1 LNRLLRLAKAV
12 GTAFLFSLLSPG
24 AAQGQSSAE
33 PILRVQLLW
42 SHQAQ
47 FAGFYVAQ
55 ARKHFEAE
63 GLDVILYPG
72 GPGINPIT
80 ELQEGRADIAVSW
93 LSNAWGMTN
102 TQQPVTNVAQ
112 IFSGSALTVIC
123 RISAGVYSAKDIIGK
138 TVGVWNLG
146 DEHVVREMLSRLA
159 IPKESVTLEIQRP
172 NGQDFIEKKM
182 PCVTAMTYNEYWQI
196 LQAGIAPEDLIVISP
211 ETFGI
216 PHIEDGLYVL
226 TDRLESAQFQG
237 QLARFIRAVR
247 QGWQETRIAPTLVI
261 ETVQRLSPAIN
272 KEHQRHMLETV
283 LSITPQESRDFGLFD
298 LGRYRQSMNTLL
310 THGAVSQEPDHM
322 WTHRVWNRVMAIEK
336 RDTPL
341 STSTRFYASDV
352 LQLAGFK
359 LFIVFGVLTF
369 ALSGVLEAI
378 NRGYD
383 LWGRLILAFVSGL
396 GGGTLRDFLIGEER
410 LPLYYVT
417 DLVYP
422 AGILGIVLLATAVTA
437 RYETVHKTELF
448 KAVKKYADVI
458 GFAVLAIT
466 GALIAIASSLAWY
479 WAPICAALTCAGGG
493 MLRDIVINQEPQ
505 TFKGVIYEEVAVI
518 GALVLIGCLMVA
530 NLFEQIGLPVYV
542 SIAIA
547 ILTIIAFRLAIY
559 RFGIRYPRFLG
570 GLKS

>member
-1 LNRLLRLAKAV
+1 VALAKAI
-12 GTAFLFSLLSPG
+12 GAIAALFYLGLG
-24 AAQGQSSAE
+24 FAYAQRPAE

-80 ELQEGRADIAVSW
+80 ELQEGRVDIAVSW
-93 LSNAWGMTN
+93 LSNAWGLTN
-102 TQQPVTNVAQ
+102 VQHSVTNVAQ
-112 IFSGSALTVIC
+112 IFSGSSLTVIC
-123 RISAGVYSAKDIIGK
+123 RISAGVFSAKDMVGK

-146 DEHVVREMLSRLA
+146 DEHVVREMLHRLS
-159 IPKESVTLEIQRP
+159 IPNESVRLELQRA
-172 NGQDFIEKKM
+172 NGRDLIEGVM

-196 LQAGIAPEDLIVISP
+196 LQAGISPEDLIVISP

-216 PHIEDGLYVL
+216 PHVEDGLYVL
-226 TDRLESAQFQG
+226 NDRLESLQFQD
-237 QLARFIRAVR
+237 QLARFVKAVR
-247 QGWQETRIAPTLVI
+247 QGWHETRVAPTLVI

-283 LSITPQESRDFGLFD
+283 LSMTPEKPSQFGLFN
-298 LGRYRQSMNTLL
+298 LGRYRQSMQTLL
-310 THGAVSQEPDHM
+310 THGAVQEEPENM
-322 WTHRVWNRVMAIEK
+322 WTHRVWNRIEEIDK
-336 RDTPL
+336 RETPL
-341 STSTRFYASDV
+341 TTATRFYASDV
-352 LQLAGFK
+352 LQLPEFK
-359 LFIVFGVLTF
+359 LFIIFGVLTF

-383 LWGRLILAFVSGL
+383 LWGRLVLAFVSGL

-410 LPLYYVT
+410 LPLYYVS
-417 DLVYP
+417 DLTFP
-422 AGILGIVLLATAVTA
+422 AGILGIVLLATGVTA
-437 RYETVHKTELF
+437 RHENIHKTDSF
-448 KAVKKYADVI
+448 KSIKKYADII

-466 GALIAIASSLAWY
+466 GALIATASSLAWY

-518 GALVLIGCLMVA
+518 GALVLIGCLMLA
-530 NLFEQIGLPVYV
+530 NLFEHTGVPVYA
-542 SIAIA
+542 SIAAGILSIILFRIA
-547 ILTIIAFRLAIY
+547 IY
-559 RFGIRYPRFLG
+559 SYNIRYPRFLG
-570 GLKS
+570 GARVGQQS